1 MITFR
6 QMTLEDLA
14 SIKKILTS
22 KYDNFWSYDTLEL
35 ELKNPYSLFLVAL
48 NGTEIIGFGGFR
60 QILDNA
66 DIMNIVVRKDM
77 RRVGVGSE
85 LLSEILRQAKKK
97 KIVTVSLEV
106 NTKNTPALKL
116 YEKFNFKTINIRKK
130 YYNNIDDALLMYL
143 NI

>member
-22 KYDNFWSYDTLEL
+22 KYDNFWSYDTFEL
-35 ELKNPYSLFLVAL
+35 ELKNPYSFFFVAL
-48 NGTEIIGFGGFR
+48 NGNEIIGFGGFR

-85 LLSEILRQAKKK
+85 LLGEILRQAKKK